1 MDLYWHI
8 FCKLLSYL
16 PSRCVKLRRT
26 LKFCSGRSIKYLNLP
41 IWQWSLSL
49 VTLKLGMYSL
59 PEQDKAVDKISYKPF
74 TLKLLRTIQ
83 IRAVVDKYYSPLR
96 MRISSELLFVSS
108 KTSTTHSPPSCVE
121 SECSPVTI
129 WSLQFRKVCD
139 FIPALT
145 FIAWSMRIS
154 QRKLGGQHKNL
165 YPRAMQFV
173 NEFLCVFLH
182 HFMRFPKWKFNAGS
196 DSPRPLW
203 APTIDN
209 DNFLSL
215 IR

>member
-1 MDLYWHI
+1 
-8 FCKLLSYL
+8 
-16 PSRCVKLRRT
+16 
-26 LKFCSGRSIKYLNLP
+26 
-41 IWQWSLSL
+41 
-49 VTLKLGMYSL
+49 MYSL
-59 PEQDKAVDKISYKPF
+59 PEQDKAVNKISYKPF
-74 TLKLLRTIQ
+74 TLKLLRNIQ

-154 QRKLGGQHKNL
+154 QRKLGSQHKNL

-182 HFMRFPKWKFNAGS
+182 DFLRLSKWKFNAGS

-203 APTIDN
+203 APTVTMTTSSHSFDN
-209 DNFLSL
+209 SGNLGGKINVVWRKNGIKGPTIRKVMGGGEGNFRGAG
-215 IR
+215 IFFRYQIPCMNFF